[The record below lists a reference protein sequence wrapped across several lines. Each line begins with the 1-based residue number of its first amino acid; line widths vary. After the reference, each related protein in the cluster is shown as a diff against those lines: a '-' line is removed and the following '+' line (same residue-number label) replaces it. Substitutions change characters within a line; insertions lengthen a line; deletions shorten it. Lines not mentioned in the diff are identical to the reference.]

1 MPRPRGP
8 ELPRRRRR
16 LARARPADPGRGRGA
31 LRRRVRAPRAPP
43 ARAPPVG
50 EGEPRDLRGA
60 ARLLPAARGGRAH
73 VTVYLVGAG
82 PGDPGLITA
91 RGLELLRACD
101 VVIHDRLVARELVD
115 EAPAAAVRIAHEPH
129 TQEEINE
136 LLVAHGRAGSSVV
149 RLKGGDPF
157 VFGRGG
163 EEVLAL
169 AEAGVPFEVVP
180 GVSALSAVPAAA
192 LIPVTHRGLSS
203 QVTVVSGHCA
213 EDGVAPDY
221 AALARA
227 PGTLVFFMAL
237 RTLGSIVDGLVR
249 EGRDPQTPAAVIS
262 RGTRPEQRVVVT
274 PLVEIAEAAR
284 ELEPPALVV
293 VGEVVRYASLDAAQ
307 MLTSLSVA

>member
-1 MPRPRGP
+1 M
-8 ELPRRRRR
+8 
-16 LARARPADPGRGRGA
+16 
-31 LRRRVRAPRAPP
+31 
-43 ARAPPVG
+43 
-50 EGEPRDLRGA
+50 
-60 ARLLPAARGGRAH
+60 
-73 VTVYLVGAG
+73 TVYLVGAG

-91 RGLELLRACD
+91 RGLELLRSCD
-101 VVIHDRLVARELVD
+101 VVIHDRLVAPELVD
-115 EAPAAAVRIAHEPH
+115 EAPREAVRIAHEPH

-136 LLVAHGRAGSSVV
+136 LLVTHGRAGSRVV

-213 EDGVAPDY
+213 GEGTPPNY

-237 RTLGSIVDGLVR
+237 RTLGSIVEGLVR
-249 EGRDPQTPAAVIS
+249 GGKDPQTPAAVIS
-262 RGTRPEQRVVVT
+262 RGTRPEQRVVVA
-274 PLVEIAEAAR
+274 PLEEIAEAAR

-293 VGEVVRYASLDAAQ
+293 IGEVVRYASLEAAQ

>member
-1 MPRPRGP
+1 M
-8 ELPRRRRR
+8 
-16 LARARPADPGRGRGA
+16 
-31 LRRRVRAPRAPP
+31 
-43 ARAPPVG
+43 
-50 EGEPRDLRGA
+50 
-60 ARLLPAARGGRAH
+60 
-73 VTVYLVGAG
+73 TVYLVGAG

-91 RGLELLRACD
+91 RGLELLRSCD

-115 EAPAAAVRIAHEPH
+115 EAPALRIAHEPH

-136 LLVAHGRAGSSVV
+136 LLVAHGRAGSRVV

-169 AEAGVPFEVVP
+169 AEAEVPFEVVP

-203 QVTVVSGHCA
+203 QVTIVSGHCA
-213 EDGVAPDY
+213 EEGATPDY

-249 EGRDPQTPAAVIS
+249 EGRDPQTPVAVIS
-262 RGTRPEQRVVVT
+262 RGTRPEQRVVVA
-274 PLVEIAEAAR
+274 PLEEIAEAAR

>member
-1 MPRPRGP
+1 M
-8 ELPRRRRR
+8 
-16 LARARPADPGRGRGA
+16 
-31 LRRRVRAPRAPP
+31 
-43 ARAPPVG
+43 
-50 EGEPRDLRGA
+50 
-60 ARLLPAARGGRAH
+60 
-73 VTVYLVGAG
+73 TVYLVGAG
-82 PGDPGLITA
+82 PGDPGLITV
-91 RGLELLRACD
+91 RGLELLRSCE
-101 VVIHDRLVARELVD
+101 VVIYDRLVAGALVD
-115 EAPAAAVRIAHEPH
+115 EAPEDAVRIAHEPH

-136 LLVAHGRAGSSVV
+136 LLVAHGRAGSRVV

-180 GVSALSAVPAAA
+180 GVSALSAVPGAA

-203 QVTVVSGHCA
+203 QVTIVSGHCA
-213 EDGVAPDY
+213 EEGAAPDN

-249 EGRDPQTPAAVIS
+249 EGRDPQTPVAVIS
-262 RGTRPEQRVVVT
+262 RGTRPEQRVVVA
-274 PLVEIAEAAR
+274 PLEEIAEAAR

>member
-1 MPRPRGP
+1 
-8 ELPRRRRR
+8 
-16 LARARPADPGRGRGA
+16 
-31 LRRRVRAPRAPP
+31 
-43 ARAPPVG
+43 
-50 EGEPRDLRGA
+50 
-60 ARLLPAARGGRAH
+60 
-73 VTVYLVGAG
+73 VTVFLVGAG

-91 RGLELLRACD
+91 RGLELLRLCE
-101 VVIHDRLVARELVD
+101 VVVHDRLVAPELVE
-115 EAPAAAVRIAHEPH
+115 EAPRAALRIAREPH
-129 TQEEINE
+129 TQEEINA
-136 LLVAHGRAGSSVV
+136 LLVAHGLAGRHVV

-213 EDGVAPDY
+213 GEEAPPDY

-237 RTLGSIVDGLVR
+237 RTLGSVVEGLLR
-249 EGRDPQTPAAVIS
+249 GGKAPDTPAAVIS
-262 RGTRPEQRVVVT
+262 RGTRPDQRVVVA
-274 PLVEIAEAAR
+274 PLAELADAAS

-293 VGEVVRYASLDAAQ
+293 VGEVVRLGYASLETAQ
-307 MLTSLSVA
+307 MLRSLSVA

>member
-1 MPRPRGP
+1 M
-8 ELPRRRRR
+8 
-16 LARARPADPGRGRGA
+16 
-31 LRRRVRAPRAPP
+31 
-43 ARAPPVG
+43 
-50 EGEPRDLRGA
+50 
-60 ARLLPAARGGRAH
+60 
-73 VTVYLVGAG
+73 TVYLVGAG

-91 RGLELLRACD
+91 RGLELLRSCD
-101 VVIHDRLVARELVD
+101 IVIHDRLVAPELVD
-115 EAPAAAVRIAHEPH
+115 EAPREAVRIAHEPH

-136 LLVAHGRAGSSVV
+136 LLVTHGRAGSRVV

-213 EDGVAPDY
+213 GEGTPPNY

-237 RTLGSIVDGLVR
+237 RTLGSIVEGLMR
-249 EGRDPQTPAAVIS
+249 GGKDPQTPAAVIS
-262 RGTRPEQRVVVT
+262 RGTRPEQRVVVA
-274 PLVEIAEAAR
+274 PLEKIAEAAR

-293 VGEVVRYASLDAAQ
+293 IGEVVRYASLEAAQ

>member
-1 MPRPRGP
+1 M
-8 ELPRRRRR
+8 
-16 LARARPADPGRGRGA
+16 
-31 LRRRVRAPRAPP
+31 
-43 ARAPPVG
+43 
-50 EGEPRDLRGA
+50 
-60 ARLLPAARGGRAH
+60 
-73 VTVYLVGAG
+73 TVFLVGAG

-91 RGLELLRACD
+91 RGLDLVRSCD
-101 VVIHDRLVARELVD
+101 VVVHDRLVAPELVD
-115 EAPAAAVRIAHEPH
+115 EAPRDAVRIAHEPH

-136 LLVAHGRAGSSVV
+136 LLVAHGRAGSRVV

-169 AEAGVPFEVVP
+169 AAAKVPFEVVP

-192 LIPVTHRGLSS
+192 GIPVTHRGLSS

-213 EDGVAPDY
+213 EAGAPPDY

-227 PGTLVFFMAL
+227 PGTLVCFMAL
-237 RTLGSIVDGLVR
+237 RRLDAIVDGLVR
-249 EGRDPQTPAAVIS
+249 AGKDPQTPAAVIS
-262 RGTRPEQRVVVT
+262 RGTRPDQRVVVA
-274 PLVEIAEAAR
+274 PLEELAEAAR

-293 VGEVVRYASLDAAQ
+293 VGDVVRYASLEAAQ

>member
-1 MPRPRGP
+1 M
-8 ELPRRRRR
+8 
-16 LARARPADPGRGRGA
+16 
-31 LRRRVRAPRAPP
+31 
-43 ARAPPVG
+43 
-50 EGEPRDLRGA
+50 
-60 ARLLPAARGGRAH
+60 
-73 VTVYLVGAG
+73 TVYLVGAG
-82 PGDPGLITA
+82 PGDPGLITS
-91 RGLELLRACD
+91 RGLELLRSCE
-101 VVIHDRLVARELVD
+101 VVIHDRLVAPELVD
-115 EAPAAAVRIAHEPH
+115 EARREAVRIAHEPH

-136 LLVAHGRAGSSVV
+136 LLVTHGRAGSRVV

-213 EDGVAPDY
+213 GEGTPPNY

-237 RTLGSIVDGLVR
+237 RTLGSIVEGLMR
-249 EGRDPQTPAAVIS
+249 GGKDPQTPAAVIS
-262 RGTRPEQRVVVT
+262 RGTRPEQRVVVA
-274 PLVEIAEAAR
+274 PLEEIAEAAR

-293 VGEVVRYASLDAAQ
+293 IGEVVRYASLEAAQ